1 MSFDDAD
8 DVAPARSPRSTSR
21 TERPR
26 PAASRAIPT
35 PLIPPPTTSRSTG
48 GTAPSP
54 AATLVVDILSN
65 RHLLPVG
72 RTYPPL
78 WFNSIPRQTCR
89 VRHTHRRLISVT
101 FHFGTPEPV
110 RSQT

>member
-35 PLIPPPTTSRSTG
+35 PLIPPPTTIRSTG
-48 GTAPSP
+48 GMAPSP
-54 AATLVVDILSN
+54 AATLVADILSN
-65 RHLLPVG
+65 RHILPVG
-72 RTYPPL
+72 RTFARKPG
-78 WFNSIPRQTCR
+78 QQ
-89 VRHTHRRLISVT
+89 HTVLEVACPTHHRSLFSVT
-101 FHFGTPEPV
+101 FHFGIP
-110 RSQT
+110 

>member
-65 RHLLPVG
+65 RHILPSG
-72 RTYPPL
+72 GH
-78 WFNSIPRQTCR
+78 IPRYGSTAYRAQRGVSDTPIAVCF
-89 VRHTHRRLISVT
+89 RLHSISAT
-101 FHFGTPEPV
+101 QYP
-110 RSQT
+110 